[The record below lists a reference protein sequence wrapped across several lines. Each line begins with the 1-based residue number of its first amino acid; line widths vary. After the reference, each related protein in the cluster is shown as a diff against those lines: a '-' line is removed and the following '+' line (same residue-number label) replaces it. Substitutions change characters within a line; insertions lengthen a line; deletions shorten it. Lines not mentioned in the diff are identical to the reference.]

1 MGQWN
6 TFEITVRGKTVTV
19 VLNGKTVIPGA
30 TLPDLPD
37 RGPVVLQHH
46 GSKRDGKWTSPPSLV
61 QFRNIQIK
69 ELPAEGKAASAAIRG

>member
-1 MGQWN
+1 MM
-6 TFEITVRGKTVTV
+6 RD
-19 VLNGKTVIPGA
+19 VI

-46 GSKRDGKWTSPPSLV
+46 GGKRDGKWTSPPSLV

-69 ELPAEGKAASAAIRG
+69 ELPAEGKVASAAERK